1 MWNVTSILFWKDDP
15 PEPEPEPPILIGPD
29 DSERPGLSHNAL

>member
-1 MWNVTSILFWKDDP
+1 MWYVVGTRCWRDDP

-29 DSERPGLSHNAL
+29 DSERPGLSIQR